1 MTTRPVGWSGSD
13 RTRCRAVPMTSS
25 GVVGRPRMSAAESD
39 TAFGA
44 FCDANAPLLSFA
56 VAVGAPRTAGRP
68 AWVPLLAPWVGRDAL
83 VTDSTSPCHVL
94 GDGVDLH
101 QRQPSIAVHERLGA

>member
-1 MTTRPVGWSGSD
+1 
-13 RTRCRAVPMTSS
+13 
-25 GVVGRPRMSAAESD
+25 
-39 TAFGA
+39 
-44 FCDANAPLLSFA
+44 
-56 VAVGAPRTAGRP
+56 
-68 AWVPLLAPWVGRDAL
+68 LLASRVGRDAL